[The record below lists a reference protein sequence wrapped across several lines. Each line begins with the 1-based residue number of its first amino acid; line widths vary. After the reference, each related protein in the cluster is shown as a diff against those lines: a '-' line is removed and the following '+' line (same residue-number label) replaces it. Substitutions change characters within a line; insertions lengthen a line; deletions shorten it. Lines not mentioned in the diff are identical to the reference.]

1 MELMIELAML
11 KEQKK
16 ELKKKYL
23 RCKQFTEEKEAIGRM
38 IDDISELIKIKE
50 QQVNEFLET
59 PFETENNENAYGL
72 YF

>member
-16 ELKKKYL
+16 ELKKRYLKY
-23 RCKQFTEEKEAIGRM
+23 KQFTEEKETIGRM

-59 PFETENNENAYGL
+59 PFKTENNENVYGL

>member
-23 RCKQFTEEKEAIGRM
+23 KCKQFTEEKEAIGRM
-38 IDDISELIKIKE
+38 IDDIIELIKIKE

-59 PFETENNENAYGL
+59 PFEAENNENTYGL

>member
-1 MELMIELAML
+1 MIELVTL
-11 KEQKK
+11 KEKKK

-23 RCKQFTEEKEAIGRM
+23 KCKQFTEEKEAIRKM

-59 PFETENNENAYGL
+59 PFESTDKENAYGL

>member
-23 RCKQFTEEKEAIGRM
+23 KCKQFTEEKETIGRM
-38 IDDISELIKIKE
+38 IDDIIELIKIKE

-59 PFETENNENAYGL
+59 PFETENNENVYGL

>member
-1 MELMIELAML
+1 MELMIELATL
-11 KEQKK
+11 KEKKK
-16 ELKKKYL
+16 ELKKKYFK
-23 RCKQFTEEKEAIGRM
+23 CKQFSAEKETIGKM

-59 PFETENNENAYGL
+59 PFETENNENAYEL